1 MDTTY
6 PYRPGDHVLLLE
18 DVFGGCRPQRRVICS
33 STRAESSFKINPN
46 VLGTVAS
53 WVKRA
58 DIVPYTEFAELALSE
73 LADDICAEYRA
84 GKRPSDNNV
93 QRRLDELINYLFD

>member
-18 DVFGGCRPQRRVICS
+18 DVFGGGRPQRRVICA
-33 STRAESSFKINPN
+33 STRELNTFKINPN
-46 VLGTVAS
+46 VHGTVAS
-53 WVKRA
+53 WVKRE

-73 LADDICAEYRA
+73 LADEICAEYRA
-84 GKRPSDNNV
+84 GKHPSDNNV
-93 QRRLDELINYLFD
+93 QRRLDAVINYLFD